1 MFTDQL
7 KEIQVIATGS
17 SAFELSSQVNEPLT
31 GRKYEFTLYL
41 LRFKELSQHHDLL
54 EEKRLIEHRM
64 VYGYYPEIVT
74 HLGVSLRATTSCWS
88 KSFAVDYFPE

>member
-1 MFTDQL
+1 LFTDQL

-54 EEKRLIEHRM
+54 
-64 VYGYYPEIVT
+64 
-74 HLGVSLRATTSCWS
+74 
-88 KSFAVDYFPE
+88 